1 MIIIAV
7 CIMKIHFIYFP
18 CKNPAEVEAD
28 NFSNI
33 DEISSSD
40 SLKPPVIAVGSQP
53 CIRSQYKYAKKTR
66 FLHHNQAG
74 GSATLAWSSVGW
86 QAEVYF
92 EILDHHGLRTT
103 ILLTAYAH

>member
-1 MIIIAV
+1 MIIIAA

-40 SLKPPVIAVGSQP
+40 SLKSPVIHCRITAMHP
-53 CIRSQYKYAKKTR
+53 LTKKTKPPHR
-66 FLHHNQAG
+66 NQAG

-86 QAEVYF
+86 QAEVYS
-92 EILDHHGLRTT
+92 EILDHHGRRTT
-103 ILLTAYAH
+103 ILPTAYAH

>member
-1 MIIIAV
+1 MIIIVA

-40 SLKPPVIAVGSQP
+40 SLKPPVIHCRITAMHP
-53 CIRSQYKYAKKTR
+53 
-66 FLHHNQAG
+66 L
-74 GSATLAWSSVGW
+74 
-86 QAEVYF
+86 
-92 EILDHHGLRTT
+92 T
-103 ILLTAYAH
+103 I